1 MHPSRTTGARAPVR
15 AATGTRPHLLIAPS
29 GPAAARAA
37 RDFVRAVLRGTP
49 VEPLRDTAVLLTS
62 EAVTRAHPL
71 TDGAPDVLV
80 RVVTGDGAAGLRVS
94 VHGGPGAARPGE
106 RGHDG
111 AADLSGLLFG
121 ALADAWGTA
130 EPGGTD
136 RPAGLWFELRTPRV
150 GRQREAD
157 TGRSTRMDCS
167 SPMAI
172 QTANIDVPP

>member
-1 MHPSRTTGARAPVR
+1 MHPPRTTGAHPPDR

-49 VEPLRDTAVLLTS
+49 AEPLRDTAVLLTS

-80 RVVTGDGAAGLRVS
+80 HVVTGDGPAGVRVS
-94 VHGGPGAARPGE
+94 VHGGPGGPAPRT
-106 RGHDG
+106 GHDG

-121 ALADAWGTA
+121 ALADAWGMA

-136 RPAGLWFELRTPRV
+136 RPAGLWFALLAPRP

>member
-1 MHPSRTTGARAPVR
+1 MHPSRTTGARPPDR

-49 VEPLRDTAVLLTS
+49 AEPLRDTAVLLTS

-80 RVVTGDGAAGLRVS
+80 RVVTGDGPAGVRVS
-94 VHGGPGAARPGE
+94 VHGGSAPRA
-106 RGHDG
+106 GHDG

-121 ALADAWGTA
+121 ALAHAWGTA
-130 EPGGTD
+130 EPGGTE
-136 RPAGLWFELRTPRV
+136 RPAGLWFELRAPRV
-150 GRQREAD
+150 GAQREAD
-157 TGRSTRMDCS
+157 TGRSTRMDCN